1 MNMHIWVNFI
11 KDWINELS
19 ALFGALVQFLIVGK
33 NKKKRLRFF
42 IFLIIAT
49 LFTMFYITEP
59 LVAYYKL
66 TAPYDRVIYAFNGLL
81 SLELISII
89 VSTFPLALKNKIL
102 QIIGVE
108 DDK

>member
-1 MNMHIWVNFI
+1 MLATFL

-33 NKKKRLRFF
+33 NKKKRVRFF
-42 IFLIIAT
+42 IFLIIST

-59 LVAYYKL
+59 LVVYYDLK
-66 TAPYDRVIYAFNGLL
+66 APYDRVIYAFNGLL

-89 VSTFPLALKNKIL
+89 VSTFPLALKKKIL
-102 QIIGVE
+102 QTIGVE
-108 DDK
+108 DDE

>member
-1 MNMHIWVNFI
+1 MNTHIIVAYIKEWV
-11 KDWINELS
+11 NELS

-42 IFLIIAT
+42 IFLVIGT

-66 TAPYDRVIYAFNGLL
+66 KAPYDRVIYAFNGLL

-89 VSTFPLALKNKIL
+89 VNVFPKAMKKKIL
-102 QIIGVE
+102 DTIGVE
-108 DDK
+108 DDE